1 MGGVIVIVI
10 VVALL
15 LTAVVY
21 AFKAKDE
28 NDKSETDSVVA
39 PENAEENEHTTM
51 AETEHTMMAETDP
64 VKQAIDND
72 ANIQSGAVITIAGIA
87 LIVSI
92 IASIICFA
100 ACANEHNDTLQL
112 VLGILGGYVLLQG
125 LILFGVLY
133 GIGHILRHNEE
144 MDETTKE
151 ISETNK
157 AISEK
162 MDKIIEKL

>member
-10 VVALL
+10 LVAILI
-15 LTAVVY
+15 TVVVY
-21 AFKAKDE
+21 VFKAKDE
-28 NDKSETDSVVA
+28 NDKSETNSVVA
-39 PENAEENEHTTM
+39 PEDAEENEP
-51 AETEHTMMAETDP
+51 TMMAETAP
-64 VKQAIDND
+64 VKQAINND

-87 LIVSI
+87 LIASI

-100 ACANEHNDTLQL
+100 ACANEHNDTLQI

-151 ISETNK
+151 IRETNK